1 MRRLIIIVWSMLLSV
16 VAWAG
21 IHRYADQSVLRE
33 GNIVKVRVSETGV
46 HCIPYDTLKAW
57 GLRPADVRVL
67 GYGGQMLIEN
77 FTLAKWDDVPSVA
90 FYMEKGTDGVFN
102 SGDYILFYAQGTT
115 RWDAVD
121 GTWRHTQN
129 PYSRY
134 GYYFISDSAGEQ
146 RFISTTTKI
155 ESSSDIVDVD
165 WYTYYAVHE
174 KDSFNLVDLTGTNGG
189 GREFYGERIDAQRPR
204 LTISVPTAD
213 ARTDLE
219 SVCRV
224 SMAVAAGMTS
234 TIGVKFNDA
243 TANYTASA
251 ISVSDFYTKAI
262 VVDGKIQ
269 SHASAS
275 TNQSVEITYRNVTT
289 SAVAHLNYVAV
300 NIPCRLNMSK
310 NGMAISNLSHLN
322 QSAAIRF
329 HMSNADSNTQIWR
342 VTDGVN
348 IEQMATTIENG
359 KLTWIGNN
367 TNAEKYIA
375 ITPTITGWHRPLK
388 VGNVTNQNLHALK
401 NIDYVIICPAEFT
414 TAAIKLAKKHE
425 EVDALTWAVITDEQ
439 VYNEFSSGTP
449 DASAYR
455 WLMKML
461 YDRAN
466 SSIERPKHL
475 LLLGHGTFDNRKLY
489 RNSGEAKLLTYQAYN
504 STKETLAYATDDYFG
519 FMQDNAGVTE
529 DGSFNDVAGVMDI
542 SVGRLPAKNVEEANN
557 MVDKLCRYMDNDGL
571 GKWKSQLLFLADDGD
586 HGLHVQTADDGAEIL
601 RKENKAFVINKIYL
615 DAHAQ
620 EVNAAGES
628 YPLAKN
634 QFDNLMNNGILFMN
648 YSGHGGYNNITS
660 ELFMKSADI
669 KRMSNMNQA
678 FWFLATCSF
687 SHCDGGVV
695 SAGEEAILNPNG
707 GAIGVLSAC
716 RTVYATQNGIL
727 NRHLCDTLFGHKNA
741 YNDNMTI
748 GEATRI
754 AKNRTGNS
762 DLNKMPYILLGDPA
776 LRLNYPCDYT
786 VQTITQLDT
795 IQALST
801 QTIQGYIQASGN
813 DTAHW
818 FNGKVDITI
827 FDKMQVIMTKDN
839 DETDEEKKVIKKYN
853 DYPNII
859 FSGQTDVV
867 DGKFQFQFIV
877 PKDIRY
883 NFGNGRIAYYAHDNE
898 LRQEAIGYFEDFV
911 IGGSSVVSVEDTLGP
926 ELKIYLN
933 TPAFVDGG
941 RTYEYPHFYAEIYD
955 EHGINTVGSGIGHD
969 LLLVIDNDPKQTYVL
984 NNYFTANSNSYQQ
997 GLVSYKMSQQSEGAH
1012 SLMFRA
1018 WDLFNNSSTA
1028 TLNFQ
1033 VVKDLGPQIYDV
1045 LTYPNPVPCTGVL
1058 HIDIIHDQPN
1068 EAIETLIHVYDIS
1081 GKRVYTY
1088 QQMSTQS
1095 ITWNMGSIGLS
1106 AGIYIYQ
1113 INIKNPSSEYTSQAG
1128 KIIITN

>member
-1 MRRLIIIVWSMLLSV
+1 MRRLIVIVCGILLSV
-16 VAWAG
+16 VGWAG

-46 HCIPYDTLKAW
+46 HCIPFDTLQAW
-57 GLRPADVRVL
+57 GLHPADVRVL
-67 GYGGQMLIEN
+67 GYGGQMLSEN
-77 FTLAKWDDVPSVA
+77 FTLSKWDDVPSVA
-90 FYMEKGTDGVFN
+90 FYMEKGADGVFN

-121 GTWRHTQN
+121 GIWCHTQN

-146 RFISTTTKI
+146 RLINNTTRTV

-174 KDSFNLVDLTGTNGG
+174 KDSFNLVDLTGASGG
-189 GREFYGERIDAQRPR
+189 GREFYGERIDAHKPQ
-204 LTISVPTAD
+204 LKISFPTTD
-213 ARTDLE
+213 VRTDLE

-224 SMAVAAGMTS
+224 GLAVASGTASTIHVKFGNTS
-234 TIGVKFNDA
+234 TD
-243 TANYTASA
+243 YSA
-251 ISVSDFYTKAI
+251 PALLVSDFYTKA
-262 VVDGKIQ
+262 VVVEGKIETK
-269 SHASAS
+269 AS
-275 TNQSVEITYRNVTT
+275 TGNEQAVEITYKNIPT
-289 SAVAHLNYVAV
+289 SAMAHLNYVAV
-300 NIPCRLNMSK
+300 NIPCRLNMKK
-310 NGMAISNLSHLN
+310 NGMAISNISYLN
-322 QSAAIRF
+322 QSATIRF
-329 HMSNADSNTQIWR
+329 HLSNATQSTQIWR

-348 IEQMATTIENG
+348 VEQMTTTYANG
-359 KLTWIGNN
+359 KMSWIGSN
-367 TNAEKYIA
+367 TQAEKYIA
-375 ITPTITGWHRPLK
+375 ITPTSTGWLRPVK
-388 VGNVTNQNLHALK
+388 VGKIANQNLHALE
-401 NIDYVIICPAEFT
+401 NIDYVIICPAEYT
-414 TAAIKLAKKHE
+414 SAATKLAKKHE
-425 EVDALTWAVITDEQ
+425 AVDALTWAVVTDEQ

-461 YDRAN
+461 YDKAN
-466 SSIERPKHL
+466 SSVERPKHL
-475 LLLGHGTFDNRKLY
+475 LLLGHGTYDNRKLY
-489 RNSGEAKLLTYQAYN
+489 RTSGSAKLLTYQAYN
-504 STKETLAYATDDYFG
+504 STKETMAYATDDYFG
-519 FMQDNAGVTE
+519 MLQDNAGVV
-529 DGSFNDVAGVMDI
+529 DGLFSDVVGLMDI
-542 SVGRLPAKNVEEANN
+542 GVGRLPAKNVEEADN
-557 MVDKLCRYMDNDGL
+557 MVDKLCRYMDNQGM
-571 GKWKSQLLFLADDGD
+571 GKWKSQILFLADDGD

-741 YNDNMTI
+741 YDYNMTI

-754 AKNRTGNS
+754 AKNRTGSN
-762 DLNKMPYILLGDPA
+762 DINKMPYILLGDPA
-776 LRLNYPCDYT
+776 LKLNYPCNYT
-786 VQTITQLDT
+786 VQTTTKLDT

-801 QTIQGYIQASGN
+801 QTIQGYIQTADN
-813 DTAHW
+813 DTAYW
-818 FNGKVDITI
+818 FNGKLDITI
-827 FDKMQVIMTKDN
+827 FDKMQVITTKDN
-839 DETDEEKKVIKKYN
+839 DETDEEKKVLKTFN

-859 FSGQTDVV
+859 FSGKTDVV
-867 DGKFQFQFIV
+867 DGKFEFTFIV

-883 NFGNGRIAYYAHDNE
+883 NYGNGRIAYYAHDNE
-898 LRQEAIGYFEDFV
+898 LRQEAVGYFEQFV
-911 IGGSSVVSVEDTLGP
+911 IGGSSTVSVQDTIGP
-926 ELKIYLN
+926 ELNIYLN

-941 RTYEYPHFYAEIYD
+941 RTYEYPHFYADISD

-1088 QQMSTQS
+1088 QQMGTQS

-1113 INIKNPSSEYTSQAG
+1113 INIKTPTSEYTSQAG
-1128 KIIITN
+1128 KIIITH